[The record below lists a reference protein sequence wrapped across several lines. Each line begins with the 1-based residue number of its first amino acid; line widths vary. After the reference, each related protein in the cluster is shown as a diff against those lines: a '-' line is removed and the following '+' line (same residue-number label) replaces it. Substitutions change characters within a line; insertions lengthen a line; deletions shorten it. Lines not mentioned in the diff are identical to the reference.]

1 MNQREAFRETL
12 EIARANG
19 LDRCTSDHPE
29 LDYDHLLEMYNKILE
44 ADALGEPFSETKIGR
59 WLGWAQAAVVCNGGG
74 DLQGMK
80 DINMR
85 HK

>member
-19 LDRCTSDHPE
+19 LDNR
-29 LDYDHLLEMYNKILE
+29 IIA
-44 ADALGEPFSETKIGR
+44 ADVGGIPFSETKIGR

-74 DLQGMK
+74 DLNDMK
-80 DINMR
+80 EINMR

>member
-1 MNQREAFRETL
+1 MNMREAFRETL

-19 LDRCTSDHPE
+19 LDNCTSDYSE
-29 LDYDHLLEMYNKILE
+29 LDYAHLLDMYNQILA
-44 ADALGEPFSETKIGR
+44 ADATGTPFSETKIGR

-74 DLQGMK
+74 DLTTMK
-80 DINMR
+80 EINMR